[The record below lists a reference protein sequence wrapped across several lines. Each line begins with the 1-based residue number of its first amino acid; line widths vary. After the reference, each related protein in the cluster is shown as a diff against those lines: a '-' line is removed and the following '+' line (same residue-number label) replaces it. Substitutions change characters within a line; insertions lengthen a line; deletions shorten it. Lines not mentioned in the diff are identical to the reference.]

1 MKSKKFNKKCNS
13 NKEITK
19 IDVAFTKINKNKKL
33 QISKNKKK
41 KMNY

>member
-19 IDVAFTKINKNKKL
+19 IDVVFTKINKNKKL

>member
-1 MKSKKFNKKCNS
+1 MKSKKFNRKFNS

-19 IDVAFTKINKNKKL
+19 IDVVFTKIKKNKKL